1 MKRHSKLY
9 VILLKL
15 MGELHK
21 QIVLCLPGV
30 SGQDTVS
37 QSPLSV
43 TVGEK
48 EQVIISCFTTQS
60 RALQWYRQYPNQ
72 SLKHLLTGQTGE
84 QQMKRITATM
94 NFREKG
100 SNLSITG
107 TEVTDAAT
115 YLCAVETQ

>member
-1 MKRHSKLY
+1 MKLY
-9 VILLKL
+9 IILLSF
-15 MGELHK
+15 MGKFHK
-21 QIVLCLPGV
+21 QIVLCLPDV

-48 EQVIISCFTTQS
+48 EQVIISCSTTES
-60 RALQWYRQYPNQ
+60 RALQWYRQYPNKT
-72 SLKHLLTGQTGE
+72 LKHLVTGPTGD
-84 QQMKRITATM
+84 QQKKRITATM
-94 NFREKG
+94 NSREKG

-107 TEVTDAAT
+107 AEVTDAAT

>member
-1 MKRHSKLY
+1 RVTKINIFFHLT
-9 VILLKL
+9 
-15 MGELHK
+15 
-21 QIVLCLPGV
+21 GV
-30 SGQDTVS
+30 SGQEKVY

-48 EQVIISCFTTQS
+48 ENVLINCSAKGTTQT
-60 RALQWYRQYPNQ
+60 LQWYRQYPNQ
-72 SLKHLLTGQTGE
+72 ALKHLVTGKTGE
-84 QQMKRITATM
+84 QQKERITATM
-94 NFREKG
+94 NYKEKG